1 LERVPADQIG
11 TKRARLRIGSAVVES
26 GSDADQ
32 VVAVRLVD
40 ETTVFVGDRP
50 GPDALDQRRRR
61 SGWSILRIWP
71 S

>member
-40 ETTVFVGDRP
+40 ETTLIDVDV
-50 GPDALDQRRRR
+50 PDADPLTGKIVEHPPRHR
-61 SGWSILRIWP
+61 
-71 S
+71 